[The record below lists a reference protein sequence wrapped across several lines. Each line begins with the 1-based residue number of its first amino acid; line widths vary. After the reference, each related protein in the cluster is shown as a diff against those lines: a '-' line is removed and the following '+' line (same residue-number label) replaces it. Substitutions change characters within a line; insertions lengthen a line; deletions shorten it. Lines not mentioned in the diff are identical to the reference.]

1 MPLLICCKQ
10 LARRISDEFQREHQH
25 IPWSLIIGMRH
36 RVVHDYMAVDKLVVW
51 KTLTDDLPL
60 LIAQLEKIVPPEE
73 DS

>member
-1 MPLLICCKQ
+1 
-10 LARRISDEFQREHQH
+10 
-25 IPWSLIIGMRH
+25 MRH